1 MSKKSDFRPVPL
13 RARHDGWT
21 PDRQR
26 DFIAQ
31 IRLTG
36 SVDAAARA
44 VGMRRETAYRLRRR
58 HGAESFAA
66 AWDAALRPRGRTH
79 PDLVWHRL
87 FHGSLSWTDE
97 MLRGRSQ

>member
-1 MSKKSDFRPVPL
+1 MNKKLDFHPVPL
-13 RARHDGWT
+13 RTRHDGWT

-26 DFIAQ
+26 AFISQ

-44 VGMRRETAYRLRRR
+44 VGMCRETAYRLRRR
-58 HGAESFAA
+58 PGAESVAA

-79 PDLVWHRL
+79 PDLLWHRL
-87 FHGSLSWTDE
+87 LHGSLSCTDE